1 MSGVGNLSHFKK
13 MCLKSIIL
21 MEAYFTFSEKHEF
34 PFLLEKTDIKQKTVV
49 IQGTVNTHVFS
60 S

>member
-1 MSGVGNLSHFKK
+1 
-13 MCLKSIIL
+13 

-49 IQGTVNTHVFS
+49 I
-60 S
+60 